1 MQNYVLNGNKDTS
14 VEDFQIRDNL
24 ISTLKERFK
33 TYGYKQVRT
42 STFEYYDLYSTIT
55 GTVSQDDMM
64 KVVDSSGK
72 VLVLRPDVTIP
83 ITRMISANRGTLPAD
98 LRLFYVLDVFR
109 QNQEPSDRK
118 ETTQAGV
125 EFFGKDT
132 PENNAETI
140 VLAIHTMR
148 DLGFTN
154 FKLEIGHAG
163 LFKELIKQTSINEQ
177 ELEQLQALIQSKNM
191 AEMNPFLDQ
200 LSIEE
205 DVKSAIRSIPL
216 LYGNPADIIRQAEA
230 IIQNTEMKNLLK
242 SLVDVYEV
250 LKDYGEED
258 ALVFNLG
265 LINNMNY
272 YSGIIFQ
279 GFVEHVGKPLLMG
292 GRYDNLGEQF
302 SSPMPAIGFAFE
314 VDDLLEAHDQEKLW
328 KEKNAPLSI
337 LLEYDRDMQ
346 RQGFKLAFQ
355 LRKNGWQVLTYPSDH
370 TASQQTPADCI
381 VHYRGD
387 ELQLEAGG
395 KVTTFNDTDELTG
408 TLSEMGRDDEWH
420 V

>member
-1 MQNYVLNGNKDTS
+1 MQNYVLDGNKDTS

-24 ISTLKERFK
+24 INTLKERFK

-64 KVVDSSGK
+64 KVIDSSGK

-83 ITRMISANRGTLPAD
+83 ITRMIAANQGSLPAD

-109 QNQEPSDRK
+109 QNQEQSDRK

-125 EFFGKDT
+125 EFFGDDK

-140 VLAIHTMR
+140 MLAIHTMK
-148 DLGFTN
+148 DLGFHN

-163 LFKELIKQTSINEQ
+163 FFKELIKQTSISPQ
-177 ELEQLQALIQSKNM
+177 ELDQLQNLIQSKNI

-200 LSIEE
+200 LPIEE

-216 LYGNPADIIRQAEA
+216 LYGNPADVIRQAET
-230 IIQNTEMKNLLK
+230 IIRNTEMKDLL
-242 SLVDVYEV
+242 SNLVDVYEV

-265 LINNMNY
+265 LINNMDY

-314 VDDLLEAHDQEKLW
+314 VDDLLNAHDQEKLW
-328 KEKNAPLSI
+328 KEKKDPLSI
-337 LLEYDRDMQ
+337 LVRYEKDRQ
-346 RQGFKLAFQ
+346 KEAFELAFQ
-355 LRKNGWQVLTYPSDH
+355 LRRNGWQVLTYPTENT
-370 TASQQTPADCI
+370 TAEYVSADCSI
-381 VHYRGD
+381 HYTGELPQLELD
-387 ELQLEAGG
+387 GKLETFTDLKELQRILW
-395 KVTTFNDTDELTG
+395 
-408 TLSEMGRDDEWH
+408 EMGSED
-420 V
+420 